1 MAIDLEKLE
10 STVKFG
16 AGSEILTSNAYK
28 KAAKLDIAMG
38 AVDNILKS
46 LPSLIEASVISDA
59 FIEQKTSDPDAQ
71 KQAKNARNAASKAC
85 EVVADLVEEATN

>member
-16 AGSEILTSNAYK
+16 AGSEILTSAAYK
-28 KAAKLDIAMG
+28 KGAKLDIAMG

-46 LPSLIEASVISDA
+46 LPSLIEAAVISDA
-59 FIEQKTSDPDAQ
+59 FIEEKVADPDAQ
-71 KQAKNARNAASKAC
+71 KQAKGARNAAAKAC
-85 EVVADLVEEATN
+85 EVVAELVAEATK